1 MPSVNIEVTGMVLS
15 ATQVGD
21 YDRRLVILTKEK
33 GKIAAFARG
42 ARRNGS
48 VLTAACQPFTYG
60 VFSLFA
66 GRDAYRIQS
75 VEVKNY
81 FEAVKTDLDALT
93 YGAYFCELADY
104 LTHEN
109 TDDREQLKL
118 LYMTLLAI
126 GKKRMSARLI
136 RRVYEIRALALDG
149 EEMQVYACV
158 KCGNQGTGYVF
169 SARQGGLLCVD
180 HCRIDYDIGELLNPS
195 TVYTLQYILGTTLER
210 LYSFEVSAEVQEE
223 LDQICSAFMAEY
235 VDQRFKSVEFIDTL
249 TCNLT
254 D

>member
-93 YGAYFCELADY
+93 YGAYFCELADNNW
-104 LTHEN
+104 TMP
-109 TDDREQLKL
+109 K
-118 LYMTLLAI
+118 
-126 GKKRMSARLI
+126 
-136 RRVYEIRALALDG
+136 
-149 EEMQVYACV
+149 
-158 KCGNQGTGYVF
+158 
-169 SARQGGLLCVD
+169 
-180 HCRIDYDIGELLNPS
+180 
-195 TVYTLQYILGTTLER
+195 
-210 LYSFEVSAEVQEE
+210 
-223 LDQICSAFMAEY
+223 
-235 VDQRFKSVEFIDTL
+235 
-249 TCNLT
+249 
-254 D
+254 